1 MKLESERMN
10 DLQCHIRCARLVH
23 SGFWLMHMFV
33 RLGSAFWIFRRI
45 NLILENIGAAVVESI
60 GSGSVCT
67 SLCCFL
73 FLGLVFVSE
82 YFFFPAEEWNNKISK
97 YKVGPGYRLLS
108 SFCRKQPNIL
118 YSPRHAFISLW
129 NGYFPIE
136 MHMKGERTSKTGDVH
151 GQMPTHGGLFSSAG
165 QTYIHV
171 IKLVVALWRS
181 G

>member
-82 YFFFPAEEWNNKISK
+82 YFFFPAEEWITK
-97 YKVGPGYRLLS
+97 YQSTRLG
-108 SFCRKQPNIL
+108 QVT
-118 YSPRHAFISLW
+118 
-129 NGYFPIE
+129 GYFPPSVVNSQISCIPPDMPSFLFE
-136 MHMKGERTSKTGDVH
+136 MDIFLLKCTWRVKGQVKQGTFTDKCQHTGVCFPQPAKH
-151 GQMPTHGGLFSSAG
+151 
-165 QTYIHV
+165 TYM
-171 IKLVVALWRS
+171 L
-181 G
+181 